1 MPLHPDFPVVEGHY
15 PLTPDWAIT
24 LDAPYNRRIE
34 DGDLVLWNERVTVWM
49 TIWHNDGGASIEARL
64 DDVRQHQSP
73 EAHNIEQSQIGDIRF
88 YAYRLAEEVDDP
100 DDARRPGY
108 YGHAFAE
115 DSQVQMAVYFDDEED
130 LAVARALHQSLVH
143 TGGGDAAE

>member
-1 MPLHPDFPVVEGHY
+1 MYV
-15 PLTPDWAIT
+15 
-24 LDAPYNRRIE
+24 
-34 DGDLVLWNERVTVWM
+34 
-49 TIWHNDGGASIEARL
+49 
-64 DDVRQHQSP
+64 QHQSP
-73 EAHNIEQSQIGDIRF
+73 EAHDIEQSQIGDIRF

-143 TGGGDAAE
+143 TGGGDVAE